1 MKKIQYRF
9 DMTYSNEE
17 TMQVF
22 GQLLKVVLSDL
33 RDRKKSKKKYAPKD
47 FAIYPLNARK
57 ISKLRKV
64 LLVSDSQKG
73 ESILNK
79 IDESFMKE
87 VEKENLKVVREAF

>member
-1 MKKIQYRF
+1 MKKIQYKF

-17 TMQVF
+17 TLQAF
-22 GQLLKVVLSDL
+22 GQLLKVVLIDL
-33 RDRKKSKKKYAPKD
+33 KDRKKSKKKYSPKD

-87 VEKENLKVVREAF
+87 VEKENLKVVRETF